1 MKNLITYIF
10 IGLTA
15 CTAKAQDI
23 HFTMFN
29 ASPIVLNPACAGMFD
44 GTFRTSINYKS
55 QWRTVSNAFNTVSF
69 NADGALLKNTANSAY
84 LGLGLNFYRDVA
96 GSTKFGT
103 TKINLSLSG
112 ILKAG
117 KYNTISIGLMGGWG
131 QRSISLD
138 NLEWDAQFIGNSY
151 DASRPSYENYSF
163 ENSSYWDYS
172 AGFLWAYHSA
182 SSTMSSFN
190 RVKMEFG
197 GAYHHLSRPKTTGGG
212 LFDDQLHS
220 RAVFHAN
227 LQFSPEHYKVS
238 FSPRLKAFLQGP
250 SLEVNLGMMFRVL
263 IQEGS
268 KYTRRKKGFA
278 ISAGGY
284 YRVGDAISP
293 SIEVEFAGLT
303 FGYSYDINLSG
314 LTPASFGMGG
324 SEFYLRFQN
333 PNPFFKMSG
342 RPSMR

>member
-1 MKNLITYIF
+1 MKKHIVFVIVVMLGNLT
-10 IGLTA
+10 
-15 CTAKAQDI
+15 KAQDI
-23 HFTMFN
+23 HFTMFD
-29 ASPIVLNPACAGMFD
+29 ASPIILNPACAGMFD
-44 GTFRTSINYKS
+44 GTFRTSANYKS
-55 QWRTVSNAFNTVSF
+55 QWRSVSNAYNTISF
-69 NADGALLKNTANSAY
+69 NVDGALLKNTSKSAY
-84 LGLGLNFYRDVA
+84 LGAGLNFYRDVA

-103 TKINLSLSG
+103 TKVNLSLSG

-117 KYNTISIGLMGGWG
+117 EHNTVSIGLMGGWG
-131 QRSISLD
+131 QRSISPE
-138 NLEWDAQFIGNSY
+138 NMEWDSQFNGSNF
-151 DASRPSYENYSF
+151 DPSRPSFENYSF

-182 SSTMSSFN
+182 SSTMRSSN

-197 GAYHHLSRPKTTGGG
+197 GAYHHISRPNANANTGYN
-212 LFDDQLHS
+212 DPLHS
-220 RAVFHAN
+220 RAVVHAN
-227 LQFSPEHYKVS
+227 LQFSPQHYNVS
-238 FSPRLKAFLQGP
+238 FSPRIKALLQGP
-250 SLEVNLGMMFRVL
+250 SLEVNLGMMFRYL

-293 SIEVEFAGLT
+293 SVEIEFAGLT
-303 FGYSYDINLSG
+303 LGYAYDINLSG
-314 LTPASFGMGG
+314 LTPASYGLGG